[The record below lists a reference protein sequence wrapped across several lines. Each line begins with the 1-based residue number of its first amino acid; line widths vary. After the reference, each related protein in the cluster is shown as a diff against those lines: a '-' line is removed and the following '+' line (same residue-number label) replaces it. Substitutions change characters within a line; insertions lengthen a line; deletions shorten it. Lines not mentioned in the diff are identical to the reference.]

1 MFIIQI
7 ALCFLL
13 GLCGFFLIRIGGL
26 LLKKVVFY
34 KSKIKSGSS
43 IFEIL
48 SMPSMLLA
56 VLLMKHSNSIIPLCL
71 LTTCLAHNEICWLMN
86 KNLKKCSKI
95 LTSIGTFICLIIYTL
110 CFFSNY
116 EGIWERLN

>member
-7 ALCFLL
+7 VLCVSLV
-13 GLCGFFLIRIGGL
+13 LCGVFLIRIGGL
-26 LLKKVVFY
+26 LLKKAGFY

-56 VLLMKHSNSIIPLCL
+56 VLLMKHSDSIISLCL
-71 LTTCLAHNEICWLMN
+71 LIICLAHNEICWLMN
-86 KNLKKCSKI
+86 KNLKKRSKI

-110 CFFSNY
+110 LFLNY
-116 EGIWERLN
+116 ENTF